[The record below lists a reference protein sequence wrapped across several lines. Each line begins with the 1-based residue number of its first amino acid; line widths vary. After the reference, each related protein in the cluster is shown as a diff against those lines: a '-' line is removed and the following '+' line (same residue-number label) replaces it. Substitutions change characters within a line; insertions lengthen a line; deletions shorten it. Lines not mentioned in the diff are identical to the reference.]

1 MALPVDRRVDWK
13 VRSQHHGQVDLVAGH
28 QKKKKMSDPVWP
40 KFHNHRKAS
49 EARNLKVNVDL
60 AEACRATGGYDH
72 GHTMQQLREKRDLL
86 ALPLHREAKLK
97 VRSQHREQ
105 VGLIA
110 DRLYGFSSLGLTP
123 WKKACELRDFDTS
136 IDLATASQN
145 ILWTLCAFCNN

>member
-1 MALPVDRRVDWK
+1 
-13 VRSQHHGQVDLVAGH
+13 
-28 QKKKKMSDPVWP
+28 MSDPVWP
-40 KFHNHRKAS
+40 KFHDHRKAS
-49 EARNLKVNVDL
+49 EARNLQVNVDL
-60 AEACRATGGYDH
+60 AEACRATGGYDY
-72 GHTMQQLREKRDLL
+72 GHTMHQLREKRDPL

-123 WKKACELRDFDTS
+123 WKKVSQLRDLEAS

-145 ILWTLCAFCNN
+145 ILWTFSAVLNH